1 MSAAAASKPMAARRG
16 RSGARPALASVAALV
31 VFAAM
36 ALDTRVVR
44 IGSAADV
51 PSDAFSAA
59 AWGRSE
65 FPKVQ
70 AVIEAHA
77 VEAGVLAAALR
88 QDQAAAEAQY
98 GVAADAGPEIPVK
111 FTGQAGKQEFGVYDV
126 SIAGVPDTVHV
137 SVQTG
142 PAINGTDLRDGT
154 GLINFGQFRNQI
166 DYQNAGSAL
175 NAEMK
180 KAIAKAAAGDL
191 TGKTVL
197 VVGVFQLTDADDW
210 VVTPV
215 RLEVR

>member
-1 MSAAAASKPMAARRG
+1 MAIRRG
-16 RSGARPALASVAALV
+16 RPGTKLALASGAALAV
-31 VFAAM
+31 VAAM

-44 IGSAADV
+44 IGSPADV
-51 PSDAFSAA
+51 QSEVFSAA

-70 AVIEAHA
+70 AAIEARA
-77 VEAGVLAAALR
+77 VEAAVLAAALR
-88 QDQAAAEAQY
+88 QDQVAAGAQY
-98 GVAADAGPEIPVK
+98 GVAADAGPEMPVR
-111 FTGQAGKQEFGVYDV
+111 FIGQAGKQESGVYDV

-142 PAINGTDLRDGT
+142 PAINGTDLRDAT
-154 GLINFGQFRNQI
+154 GLISFGQFKNQI

-180 KAIAKAAAGDL
+180 HAIAKAAAGDL
-191 TGKTVL
+191 TGKAVS